1 MPIHISPSRP
11 RHHVGLR
18 GSPTATIPSRAP
30 ADLPPVIKIYLNGL
44 IEEVQKS
51 FQPIMSPEIPHNQCH
66 YFIAGSRTSLWR
78 PRGSLMVVRVSRRCA
93 QGGLIGPRKPS
104 CKLRP
109 RSLGRLAPLCA
120 AEDPRSRRRRTSTA
134 PQPAPQLKAARSCR
148 RHRTALA
155 SAERTGTHGRM
166 IWIEV
171 ACRRVALT
179 SIGWRCGSKT
189 TK

>member
-30 ADLPPVIKIYLNGL
+30 ADLPPVIKIYLNGQ

-51 FQPIMSPEIPHNQCH
+51 FPAIMSPEIPHNQCH

-109 RSLGRLAPLCA
+109 RSLHGPLHY
-120 AEDPRSRRRRTSTA
+120 A
-134 PQPAPQLKAARSCR
+134 PQRIQGAGEDEHPRLPNRLRNSKRLVLVVVIAQL
-148 RHRTALA
+148 
-155 SAERTGTHGRM
+155 
-166 IWIEV
+166 
-171 ACRRVALT
+171 
-179 SIGWRCGSKT
+179 
-189 TK
+189 